1 MQSILRPAIVLFAV
15 LTLICGVLYPVA
27 VTGIAQA
34 AFPAAANGSLVE
46 KDGEVVGSSLIGQQF
61 SAPGYFWGRPS
72 ATGPMPNNGGGSSG
86 SNQGPLNPALQ
97 EAVRGRIAALRE
109 ADPGN
114 TAPVPVDLVSASG
127 SGLDPEIS
135 LAAAQYQAARVARAR
150 GLSQE
155 RVNALVA
162 QHTQLRALGL
172 FGEPRVNVL
181 ALNLDLDQE
190 AKVATVAKT
199 GHTR

>member
-1 MQSILRPAIVLFAV
+1 MQAILRPAIVLFAV

-46 KDGEVVGSSLIGQQF
+46 KDGAVVGSSLIGQQF
-61 SAPGYFWGRPS
+61 TAPGYFWGRPS
-72 ATGPMPNNGGGSSG
+72 ATGPMPNNGGGSGG

-97 EAVRGRIAALRE
+97 EAVKGRIAALRE

-114 TAPVPVDLVSASG
+114 TTPVPVDLVSASG

-135 LAAAQYQAARVARAR
+135 LAAAQYQAGRVARAR
-150 GLSQE
+150 GLSPD

-162 QHTQLRALGL
+162 QHTRLRALGL

-181 ALNLDLDQE
+181 ALNLDLDKE
-190 AKVATVAKT
+190 PGVEGAAKT